1 MTVRFC
7 PECGAMQGNWE
18 RCGVCGAKLPPVEKT
33 AIASR
38 QAQSQ
43 QPLGDLPYDRTAII
57 NITLYVI
64 AVIVGIILI
73 GVMCVLLF
81 RLIL

>member
-1 MTVRFC
+1 
-7 PECGAMQGNWE
+7 MQGDWE

-33 AIASR
+33 ATAGP